1 MPVVVMAPVEVVAPM
16 PIVADAARAV
26 MGQDHP
32 AAVVRIIIGVI
43 VIRVIGRTV
52 EDAPVKVVVGEPVAA
67 RPIAGA
73 KTAVAIAAAV
83 EDRTGAKSAAMEYG
97 AAAAQGATV
106 KHRTTAAVKCG
117 TAAMESSTA
126 METSTAVEAS
136 TATETSTAGEASSTV
151 EATSTAA
158 TTDDF
163 GRQSVGSG
171 FRRGHGARI
180 DQRERLSA
188 LRDGRQR
195 QHCGCRETETTGEAA
210 PGI

>member
-117 TAAMESSTA
+117 TAAME
-126 METSTAVEAS
+126 TSTAVEAS

-171 FRRGHGARI
+171 FRRGRSARI

>member
-67 RPIAGA
+67 GA

-126 METSTAVEAS
+126 METSTA
-136 TATETSTAGEASSTV
+136 TETSTAGEASSTV

-171 FRRGHGARI
+171 FRRGRSARI

>member
-117 TAAMESSTA
+117 TAAME
-126 METSTAVEAS
+126 TSTAVEAS

>member
-52 EDAPVKVVVGEPVAA
+52 EDAPVKVVVGEPVA
-67 RPIAGA
+67 AGA

-136 TATETSTAGEASSTV
+136 TTMETSTAGEATSTV

-171 FRRGHGARI
+171 FRRGRSARI